1 MDAKIIHLIMML
13 PLLASCAEIPLPGP
27 SASTTATEDAGLVEL
42 GARAAPLILDIRYAT
57 ANNFT
62 GRAVYPSARAFLRRD
77 AALALARVNAALRAR
92 GLQLKVFDAYRP
104 ASVQKILWGVVPDG
118 RYVADPK
125 IGSIHNRGM
134 AVDVTLVDL
143 RGGEIPMPTGYDE
156 FSEKAHR
163 DYMELSAEALRNRA
177 ILRAAMEAEGF
188 NGIPTEWWHYDYHGW
203 GICPVLDVPIP
214 S

>member
-1 MDAKIIHLIMML
+1 MDTNFLHVLML
-13 PLLASCAEIPLPGP
+13 VPLLASCAEIPLR
-27 SASTTATEDAGLVEL
+27 AHVRKTAADDVGLVEL
-42 GARAAPLILDIRYAT
+42 GALTPPLILDIRYAT

-62 GRAVYPSARAFLRRD
+62 GRVVYPSARAFLRRD
-77 AALALARVNAALRAR
+77 AACALLRVNAALRVR

-104 ASVQKILWGVVPDG
+104 VSVQKILWNVMPDE

-156 FSEKAHR
+156 FSEKAYR
-163 DYMELSAEALRNRA
+163 DYRKLPAAALRNRA

-188 NGIPTEWWHYDYHGW
+188 NGIPTEWWHYDFHGW
-203 GICPVLDVPIP
+203 GHCKVLDVPIP
-214 S
+214 E